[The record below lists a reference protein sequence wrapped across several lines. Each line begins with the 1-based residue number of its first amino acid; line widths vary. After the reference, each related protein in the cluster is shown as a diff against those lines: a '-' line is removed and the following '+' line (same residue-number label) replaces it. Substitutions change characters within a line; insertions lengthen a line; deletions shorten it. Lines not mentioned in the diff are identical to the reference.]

1 MTQIELLLQY
11 QQADMA
17 ADAFEKQIKRDPNR
31 IALKKNREFLVE
43 QQNAAK
49 KLEAEVA
56 HMTDR
61 VETIKL
67 AIVRLEEQLTQ
78 MTKRMQDTPPA
89 DLNKAQEAARDAQ
102 KLLSDL
108 EDYEKEMRKIQKDAA
123 ERDKLEKDIRVKFA
137 KAKTEYDKQKV
148 EYEAAYKEQLKE
160 LDTKRKEAEEKTAGL
175 EPALLEKYR
184 TIKLHCTPPVA
195 KLYSGQCMGCNMS
208 LPQATLRKMKNESGI
223 IECENCGRMLIQ
235 M

>member
-17 ADAFEKQIKRDPNR
+17 ADAFENQIKRNPNR

-49 KLEAEVA
+49 KLEGEVA
-56 HMTDR
+56 HLTDR

-67 AIVRLEEQLTQ
+67 AIVRLEEQLNQ
-78 MTKRMQDTPPA
+78 MAKRMQDTPPA
-89 DLNKAQEAARDAQ
+89 DLNKAQEAAKDAQ
-102 KLLSDL
+102 KLLGDL

-123 ERDKLEKDIRVKFA
+123 EREKLEKDIRLKFA
-137 KAKTEYDKQKV
+137 KAKGEYDKQKV
-148 EYEAAYKEQLKE
+148 EYEAEYKEQMKE
-160 LDTKRKEAEEKTAGL
+160 LDQKRKEAEEKTAGL
-175 EPALLEKYR
+175 EPALLEKYKA
-184 TIKLHCTPPVA
+184 IKLHCTPPVA

-208 LPQATLRKMKNESGI
+208 LPQATLRKMKNDSGI

>member
-1 MTQIELLLQY
+1 MTQIEILLQY
-11 QQADMA
+11 QKADMA
-17 ADAFEKQIKRDPNR
+17 ADAFETQIKRNPNR

-49 KLEAEVA
+49 KLESEVA
-56 HMTDR
+56 QMTDR

-67 AIVRLEEQLTQ
+67 AIVRLEEQLNQ
-78 MTKRMQDTPPA
+78 MAKRMQDTPPA
-89 DLNKAQEAARDAQ
+89 DLSKAQEAAKDAQ

-123 ERDKLEKDIRVKFA
+123 DRDKQEKDIRVKFA
-137 KAKTEYDKQKV
+137 KAKAEYDKQKV
-148 EYEAAYKEQLKE
+148 EYEAQYKEQMKE
-160 LDTKRKEAEEKTAGL
+160 LEQKRKEAEAQSEGL
-175 EPALLEKYR
+175 DPALLAKYKA
-184 TIKLHCTPPVA
+184 IKLHCTPPVA

-208 LPQATLRKMKNESGI
+208 LPQATLRKMKNDSGI

>member
-11 QQADMA
+11 QQADIA
-17 ADAFEKQIKRDPNR
+17 ADAFENQIKRNPTR
-31 IALKKNREFLVE
+31 LALKKNREFLVE

-56 HMTDR
+56 QLTDR

-67 AIVRLEEQLTQ
+67 AIVRLEEQLNQ
-78 MTKRMQDTPPA
+78 MAKRMQDTPPA
-89 DLNKAQEAARDAQ
+89 DLSKAQEAAKDAQ
-102 KLLSDL
+102 KLLGDL

-123 ERDKLEKDIRVKFA
+123 EREKLEKDIRLKFA
-137 KAKTEYDKQKV
+137 KAKGEYDQQK
-148 EYEAAYKEQLKE
+148 AAYEVESKELMKE
-160 LDTKRKEAEEKTAGL
+160 LDKKRKEAEEKTAGL
-175 EPALLEKYR
+175 DPALLEKYR

-208 LPQATLRKMKNESGI
+208 LPQATLRKLKNDSGI

>member
-1 MTQIELLLQY
+1 MFAIPVSVEDPDMTGMILEYMAYESERLLLPAVY
-11 QQADMA
+11 
-17 ADAFEKQIKRDPNR
+17 E
-31 IALKKNREFLVE
+31 
-43 QQNAAK
+43 
-49 KLEAEVA
+49 
-56 HMTDR
+56 T
-61 VETIKL
+61 TIK
-67 AIVRLEEQLTQ
+67 
-78 MTKRMQDTPPA
+78 TKRMQDTPPA

-160 LDTKRKEAEEKTAGL
+160 LDKKRKEAEEKTEGL

-184 TIKLHCTPPVA
+184 AIKLHCTPPVA

>member
-1 MTQIELLLQY
+1 MTQIELWLQY

-17 ADAFEKQIKRDPNR
+17 ADAFENQIKRNPNR

-49 KLEAEVA
+49 KLEGEVA

-67 AIVRLEEQLTQ
+67 AIVRLEEQLNQ
-78 MTKRMQDTPPA
+78 MAKRMQDTPPA
-89 DLNKAQEAARDAQ
+89 DLAKAQEAAKDAQ

-108 EDYEKEMRKIQKDAA
+108 EDYEKEMRQIQKDAA
-123 ERDKLEKDIRVKFA
+123 EREKLEKDIRLKFA
-137 KAKTEYDKQKV
+137 KAKGEYDQQKV
-148 EYEAAYKEQLKE
+148 AYEAEYKEQMKE
-160 LDTKRKEAEEKTAGL
+160 LDQKRKEAEAKSADL
-175 EPALLEKYR
+175 EPALLEKYK

-195 KLYSGQCMGCNMS
+195 KLYSGQCTGCNMS
-208 LPQATLRKMKNESGI
+208 LPQATLRKMKNDSGI

>member
-1 MTQIELLLQY
+1 MIEAGIMDGDY
-11 QQADMA
+11 
-17 ADAFEKQIKRDPNR
+17 I
-31 IALKKNREFLVE
+31 LVE
-43 QQNAAK
+43 QQNTAK

-56 HMTDR
+56 QMTDR

-67 AIVRLEEQLTQ
+67 AIARLEDQLNQ
-78 MTKRMQDTPPA
+78 MAKRMQDAPPT
-89 DLNKAQEAARDAQ
+89 DLAKAQEAARNAQ

-108 EDYEKEMRKIQKDAA
+108 EDYEKEMRTIQKDAA
-123 ERDKLEKDIRVKFA
+123 NHEKAEKDIRVKFA
-137 KAKTEYDKQKV
+137 KVKAEYDKQK
-148 EYEAAYKEQLKE
+148 EDYEAESKE
-160 LDTKRKEAEEKTAGL
+160 LKKELEQKRKEAEEKTAGL

-184 TIKLHCTPPVA
+184 AIKQHCTPPVA

-208 LPQATLRKMKNESGI
+208 LPQATLRKLKNDSGI

>member
-17 ADAFEKQIKRDPNR
+17 ADAFEAKIKRNPTR
-31 IALKKNREFLVE
+31 VAMKKNRDFLVE

-56 HMTDR
+56 QMTDR

-67 AIVRLEEQLTQ
+67 AIVRLEDQLNQ
-78 MTKRMQDTPPA
+78 MAKRMQDTPPT
-89 DLNKAQEAARDAQ
+89 DLAKAQEAARNAQ

-108 EDYEKEMRKIQKDAA
+108 EDYEKEMRTIQKDAA
-123 ERDKLEKDIRVKFA
+123 SREKAEKDIRMKFA
-137 KAKTEYDKQKV
+137 KVKAEYDKQK
-148 EYEAAYKEQLKE
+148 EDYEAESKE
-160 LDTKRKEAEEKTAGL
+160 LKKELEQKRKEAEEKTAGL
-175 EPALLEKYR
+175 DPALLEKYR
-184 TIKLHCTPPVA
+184 TIKQHCTPPVA

-208 LPQATLRKMKNESGI
+208 LPQATLRKLKNDSGI

>member
-31 IALKKNREFLVE
+31 LALKKNREFLVE

-56 HMTDR
+56 QMTDR

-160 LDTKRKEAEEKTAGL
+160 LDKKRKEAEEKTEGL
-175 EPALLEKYR
+175 EPALLEKYCA
-184 TIKLHCTPPVA
+184 IKLHCTPPVA